1 MTANSMTRFLAV
13 AAVVVLVMGT
23 AGCERDV
30 STLEPAAY
38 PTHAE
43 VFIDAFGPGVQFH
56 AFGDS
61 KVDALDITTSVTYR
75 GSSALMFVVPNEG
88 DPTGGYAGGAFTS
101 PGGRDLTQYDAL
113 TFWAKASMPATLNEV
128 GFGNDNTG
136 TSRFV
141 ALKQGLP
148 VSTTWKRYT
157 LPIPLP
163 AKLTQEGGLFF
174 LAEGPENGNGYE
186 LYIDDVQFEKLGTLA
201 HPKPFMTARSAF
213 LEIGDSFNVEGTGV
227 TYNDSGMDNTI
238 LASPGYFTFVSSDPA
253 VATVDELGTIRALG
267 LGTATVSATLGGLAV
282 DGTVEVSVGEAAPGP
297 TEPAPT
303 PTFAASNVISL
314 YSNAYT
320 NVLVDKWSA
329 DWDDATVSD
338 IVVDGDDVK
347 KYSNLVFAGIEF
359 TTQLIDASEM
369 THLYMDMW
377 TPDPTAAPAVLKIKL
392 VDFGA
397 DGVFG
402 GGDDAEHEVTLTSAS
417 TPALASNRWVG
428 LDIPLSLF
436 AGLRSKGHLAQMII
450 SGDPNTVYLDNIL
463 LYSGEAATAPTVPAP
478 TPTVPA
484 ADVISLYS
492 NAYDNVAVDT
502 WSAVWDEADVED
514 ITISGDDVKK
524 YSNVVFAG
532 IEFKSQ
538 PVDATNMTHFHMHM
552 WTPDPT
558 AAPSVLKIKLVDFGA
573 DGAFGGGDDVEHE
586 LSFNSS
592 STPALTSGSWSSLD
606 IPLSAFAG
614 LVTRGH
620 VAQLIISGDPNT
632 IFVDNVY
639 FHK

>member
-1 MTANSMTRFLAV
+1 MTANSMIRFVAV
-13 AAVVVLVMGT
+13 ASVIALLMGV
-23 AGCERDV
+23 AGCERDE

-38 PTHAE
+38 PTNAE
-43 VFIDAFGPGVQFH
+43 VFLDEFGAGVQFH

-75 GSSALMFVVPNEG
+75 GSKAMMFVVPNAG
-88 DPTGGYAGGAFTS
+88 DPTGAYAGGAFTS
-101 PGGRDLTQYDAL
+101 PGGRDLSGYNAL

-141 ALKQGLP
+141 AMKTNLA
-148 VSTTWKRYT
+148 VSTTWKKYT

-163 AKLTQEGGLFF
+163 AKLTREGGLFF

-186 LYIDDVQFEKLGTLA
+186 LYLDDVQFEQLGTLA
-201 HPKPFMTARSAF
+201 YPKAFMTSSSISVE
-213 LEIGDSFNVEGTGV
+213 LGDTFIIEGGAV
-227 TYNDSGMDNTI
+227 TFNDSGADNTI
-238 LASPGYFTFVSSDPA
+238 LAAPGYFSFASSDPA
-253 VATVDELGTIRALG
+253 VATVDADGVITAVG
-267 LGTATVSATLGGLAV
+267 LGSATISAMLGEMTV
-282 DGTVEVSVGEAAPGP
+282 EGTVNVTVGEAAPGP
-297 TEPAPT
+297 TTPAPA
-303 PTFAASNVISL
+303 PTFAAANVVSL

-329 DWDDATVSD
+329 DWDDVSVSD

-359 TTQLIDASEM
+359 TSQLVDATEM
-369 THLYMDMW
+369 THLYMDLW
-377 TPDPTAAPAVLKIKL
+377 TPDPTDAPAVLKIKL

-397 DGVFG
+397 DGAFG
-402 GGDDAEHEVTLTSAS
+402 GGDDAEHEITLTGAT
-417 TPALASNRWVG
+417 TPALASNRWVR
-428 LDIPLSLF
+428 LDIPLALF
-436 AGLRSKGHLAQMII
+436 TGLQSKGHLAQMII
-450 SGDPNTVYLDNIL
+450 SGDPNTVFLDNIVFHRA
-463 LYSGEAATAPTVPAP
+463 ETATAPVVPAP
-478 TPTVPA
+478 TPSLA
-484 ADVISLYS
+484 ASDVISLFS
-492 NAYDNVAVDT
+492 NAYDDVSVDT
-502 WSAVWDEADVED
+502 WSAVWDAADIED
-514 ITISGDDVKK
+514 ITIEGDDVKK
-524 YSNVVFAG
+524 YTNVVFAG
-532 IEFKSQ
+532 IECTSQ
-538 PVDATNMTHFHMHM
+538 PVDASNMTHFHVDL

-558 AAPSVLKIKLVDFGA
+558 AAPAVLKIKLVDFGA

-592 STPALTSGSWSSLD
+592 SSPALKTGNWSSLD

-620 VAQLIISGDPNT
+620 LAQLILSGDPNT
-632 IFVDNVY
+632 IYVDNVY